1 MTMEENENLQ
11 QDLEKN
17 PDEKENKIIRKAKD
31 VKSSIKSKFSL
42 SKKMKDSENTSSDEE
57 EQPEKKLKVK
67 RRCYLFIIFLC

>member
-31 VKSSIKSKFSL
+31 VKSSI
-42 SKKMKDSENTSSDEE
+42 NG
-57 EQPEKKLKVK
+57 
-67 RRCYLFIIFLC
+67 